1 MIEPNQT
8 ETGTE
13 IGIETRNLGGHAL
26 RAEPG
31 AARIT
36 TPPSLMDDTR
46 VARSEIEQTRQRMT
60 GTLDAIED
68 KLVQKKTELQDR
80 LDVLAPA
87 REQPMLAAGLAFGG
101 GLMLGLLTGG
111 DDSDDHRSGGRA
123 RVPRDT
129 DAVDYW
135 RERAETW
142 ESRSHRLMRIA
153 QEQEDELVS
162 LRGEDPARGRD
173 RLSADDTVA
182 GRDRHRHDSPFD
194 ELRGMVVH
202 GLTGV
207 VRGALDQL
215 TGR

>member
-1 MIEPNQT
+1 MIEPN
-8 ETGTE
+8 ETATD
-13 IGIETRNLGGHAL
+13 TRNLGGHAL

-36 TPPSLMDDTR
+36 TPPELLDDPR

-68 KLVQKKTELQDR
+68 KLVRKKTEIQDR

-111 DDSDDHRSGGRA
+111 DSDDHRSGDRGPG
-123 RVPRDT
+123 PRNGDGT
-129 DAVDYW
+129 DYW

-153 QEQEDELVS
+153 QEQEDELAE
-162 LRGEDPARGRD
+162 LRGDDRSRTRERLNDEDPRGR
-173 RLSADDTVA
+173 
-182 GRDRHRHDSPFD
+182 RDGHDHSPLD